1 MKVGHTI
8 LWRRDIR
15 QFCSHPTDLLARL
28 SLYLLPE
35 SSPAFAPLV
44 KPLLTPRAIPES
56 LVVILLDWIEP
67 WRWVRQLR
75 DWIRFL
81 RSVTSEL
88 SEEAQE
94 SAESVMTDWQQ
105 RRRGRPPNDFSGTA
119 SSTDSNVVI
128 PLSQGEWD
136 EPLGLPLCVVCHRAD
151 KIDTLETQQSW
162 GEEDFDFVLQF
173 LRTILMKHGSSL
185 IYTSVSVP
193 NSLPILIHSSLGIQS
208 LLKKQTFKHNVI
220 DRDKILIPPN
230 WDSWGKILVLREG
243 FDVEAVSSGWSN
255 DIHQPQTSEN
265 VGDSETANRAAS
277 DDAKSPVG
285 KDKVLPLYEET
296 IRDPRKDRES
306 SNPNSSKLDLV
317 QAPSMQAFL
326 TTQMEIMERLKKEEE
341 EAAAAAQEKEKAS
354 RATTAGDGNLTQ
366 TSRYFDNLQQSDAI
380 SDQIGPV
387 QFNMGG
393 IQVDADDMLKRL
405 KNREGSAAAD
415 KSRSETQTPSSQ
427 TPTKAG
433 GDQKAQNEQLAN
445 FFSSLMKKDRSSSP
459 YYARKSDDDR

>member
-1 MKVGHTI
+1 M
-8 LWRRDIR
+8 
-15 QFCSHPTDLLARL
+15 
-28 SLYLLPE
+28 
-35 SSPAFAPLV
+35 
-44 KPLLTPRAIPES
+44 
-56 LVVILLDWIEP
+56 
-67 WRWVRQLR
+67 
-75 DWIRFL
+75 
-81 RSVTSEL
+81 
-88 SEEAQE
+88 
-94 SAESVMTDWQQ
+94 
-105 RRRGRPPNDFSGTA
+105 
-119 SSTDSNVVI
+119 
-128 PLSQGEWD
+128 
-136 EPLGLPLCVVCHRAD
+136 
-151 KIDTLETQQSW
+151 
-162 GEEDFDFVLQF
+162 
-173 LRTILMKHGSSL
+173 
-185 IYTSVSVP
+185 
-193 NSLPILIHSSLGIQS
+193 
-208 LLKKQTFKHNVI
+208 
-220 DRDKILIPPN
+220 
-230 WDSWGKILVLREG
+230 
-243 FDVEAVSSGWSN
+243 EAVSSGWSN
-255 DIHQPQTSEN
+255 DIHTPQTSEN

-296 IRDPRKDRES
+296 IRDPRKDLEF

-326 TTQMEIMERLKKEEE
+326 TTQMEIMERIKKEEE

-415 KSRSETQTPSSQ
+415 KGRSETQTPSSQ

-459 YYARKSDDDR
+459 YYARKSDDDK